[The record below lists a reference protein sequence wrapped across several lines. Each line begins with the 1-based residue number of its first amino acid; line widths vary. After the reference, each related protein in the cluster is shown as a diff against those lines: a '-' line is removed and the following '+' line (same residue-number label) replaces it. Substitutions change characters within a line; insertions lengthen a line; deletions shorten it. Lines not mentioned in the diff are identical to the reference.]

1 MSIVR
6 TLPGI
11 DVREQVRAVGVLAH
25 RLPGGVPLLGVPGEQ
40 EVDPLVAHPVSL
52 ENTPCAIRPPTSSR
66 NKNVRGTGSQSV
78 YPEPVFLACVGEEFL
93 RRLELFAA
101 GTHVV

>member
-1 MSIVR
+1 
-6 TLPGI
+6 
-11 DVREQVRAVGVLAH
+11 
-25 RLPGGVPLLGVPGEQ
+25 VPGEQ

-52 ENTPCAIRPPTSSR
+52 EDIHPVCHTTAYEQR

-78 YPEPVFLACVGEEFL
+78 YPEPVFLACVGEELF
-93 RRLELFAA
+93 RRIELFAA